1 MRRFVD
7 TNVPMYAAGAAHELR
22 EPCRK
27 VLEAIRTGEI
37 EAVIDTEVVQE
48 ILHRYG
54 RMGLYGEG
62 ARMARDVLAMAS
74 VVYPVEREDA
84 ERSVE
89 LFERLGPKGLRARDA
104 VHAAVMLRRGIRE
117 IISADT
123 HFDLVE
129 GIRRIDPWEFGAR

>member
-1 MRRFVD
+1 MQRFVD
-7 TNVPMYAAGAAHELR
+7 TNVPMYAAAAAHELR

-27 VLEAIRTGEI
+27 VPEAIRTGEI

-62 ARMARDVLAMAS
+62 ARMARDVPAMAS

-84 ERSVE
+84 EQSVE
-89 LFERLGPKGLRARDA
+89 LFERLGSRGLRARDA

-123 HFDLVE
+123 HFDPVE
-129 GIRRIDPWEFGAR
+129 GIRRIDPREFGAR